1 MILRTYSSLILIA
14 VISIGLSACGGTE
27 DYETSNGSILWSDYE
42 SNNHRLRFSPDTG
55 FYQMESVEG
64 ASLDSHEKAHNIV
77 KIGFDGK
84 REIIAT
90 VEPSIPMT
98 AGQVM
103 LLIKDEEGERIVVVG
118 AVNSSDSYGLSTVH
132 VTSIDTTTKNI
143 SSYILDVSDTQLPS
157 TVIRIIPRAQDY
169 GGRLAVQFEDDVY
182 EVSPNGLSPIAPLG
196 DSLAHLQPLE
206 GLDIPDI
213 PEEAR
218 RRVIAGYSQGIYV
231 RIDYAEPIIS
241 QDSQY
246 KSATVSAYDEE
257 YNLIW
262 RKKLEPDSALY
273 DYSYYSSTTYFNDLG
288 IVREFRY
295 SDSCTDYLTTISETG
310 LGDTQEFNCDEAGNY
325 ITDEPFYFKYQ
336 NLVEENAFLISKVNY
351 NNETIEDYTF
361 QYNPSVDSAE
371 VVKIKLLDNGKLY
384 VNFKTFEDTTSSSTP
399 VNAEEDYENQTTLLI
414 LNEDLSLFSEIP
426 IIKSRTVHTRYVIET
441 YTQWGAIVYDRYY
454 SDSTPE
460 ITIEDIIMS
469 NNDDILFL
477 AWGYDKE
484 KTSRSS
490 RIGAIH

>member
-1 MILRTYSSLILIA
+1 
-14 VISIGLSACGGTE
+14 
-27 DYETSNGSILWSDYE
+27 
-42 SNNHRLRFSPDTG
+42 
-55 FYQMESVEG
+55 MESVEG
-64 ASLDSHEKAHNIV
+64 VSLDSHEKAHNIV
-77 KIGFDGK
+77 RIGFDGK

-98 AGQVM
+98 AGQIM
-103 LLIKDEEGERIVVVG
+103 LLIKDEEEERIIVVG
-118 AVNSSDSYGLSTVH
+118 AVNFSDSYGISTVH

-143 SSYILDVSDTQLPS
+143 SSYILDVSNTPLPS

-169 GGRLAVQFEDDVY
+169 GGRLAIQFGDDIY
-182 EVSPNGLSPIAPLG
+182 EVSPNGLSPIAPRG

-218 RRVIAGYSQGIYV
+218 HRVIAGYSQGIYV
-231 RIDYAEPIIS
+231 RIDYADPISS

-246 KSATVSAYDEE
+246 TSTTVSAYDEE

-262 RKKLEPDSALY
+262 RKELEPDSALY
-273 DYSYYSSTTYFNDLG
+273 NYHFTITSFNDLG
-288 IVREFRY
+288 VVRKFKYTEN
-295 SDSCTDYLTTISETG
+295 CTDYLTTISEAG
-310 LGDTQEFNCDEAGNY
+310 LGDTQEFNCDEAGTY

-336 NLVEENAFLISKVNY
+336 NLVDDNAFLISKINY
-351 NNETIEDYTF
+351 NNETIGNYTF
-361 QYNPSVDSAE
+361 QYDPSVDSAE
-371 VVKIKLLDNGKLY
+371 ITKIKLLDNGKLY
-384 VNFKTFEDTTSSSTP
+384 VNFKTLKDTTSSATP
-399 VNAEEDYENQTTLLI
+399 VNADGDYENQTTLLI

-426 IIKSRTVHTRYVIET
+426 IIKSRTIYRHYIINT
-441 YTQWGAIVYDRYY
+441 YTLYGTIEYDHYY

-460 ITIEDIIMS
+460 ITIEDIVMS

-477 AWGYDKE
+477 AWEYGKE
-484 KTSRSS
+484 KTSISS